1 MNILTRVWSFSQSD
15 AGFQLNALDNA
26 SSLDG
31 ASQRLVGGVYTT
43 LRTYQHDKA
52 LHLQD
57 HFDRL
62 EDSVKLQGREI
73 ILSRGH
79 LQEAMRRIIHQYP
92 GGDVRM
98 RIHISLLPDDYHLYF
113 MAEPFIPYPEE
124 SYINGVSAMLLEMQR
139 QNPGSK
145 ATNFIDLTGDLRKKK
160 PAGINEYLMAGSAH
174 TLLEGMSSNIFVI
187 KDRTIW
193 TAGEGILP
201 GITRQMVLSVI
212 SALSLNIIYN
222 GYPVDKLQNIDELF
236 ITSASRGVMP
246 VNRIDDLPVGAG
258 IPGPITMLVRSNFDK
273 KLQSELEPV

>member
-1 MNILTRVWSFSQSD
+1 VNIITRVWSFNRSGD
-15 AGFQLNALDNA
+15 TFQLDSLDNA
-26 SSLDG
+26 SSLDE

-43 LRTYQHDKA
+43 LRTYQHNKA

-62 EDSVKLQGREI
+62 ENSVKLQGHEI
-73 ILSRGH
+73 TLSRGH
-79 LQEAMRRIIHQYP
+79 LQEAMRRIISLYP
-92 GGDVRM
+92 GGDVRI
-98 RIHISLLPDDYHLYF
+98 RIHCSLLPDDYHLYF

-145 ATNFIDLTGDLRKKK
+145 ATNFIDLTGEIRKKK
-160 PAGINEYLMAGSAH
+160 PAGLNEYLMTGSGH

-201 GITRQMVLSVI
+201 GITRQMALSVI
-212 SALSLNIIYN
+212 AGLNLNITYN
-222 GYPVDKLQNIDELF
+222 GYPVGELQDIDELF

-246 VNRIDDLPVGAG
+246 VTRIDDLPVGAG
-258 IPGPITMLVRSNFDK
+258 IPGPITMLIRSEFDRQ
-273 KLQSELEPV
+273 LQSELEPV